1 MANAEIARGTLTI
14 PAAGTGNDG
23 QACQTT
29 RDFALIDQ
37 DQSDNAVASYLFDPA
52 TGQAAQATAANR
64 AAMANVTLEN
74 NGSDNGLLDKF
85 VDPALGCTPFTA
97 PNPTESG
104 RIERVAGAERA
115 VRPGQPEGHDRAAP
129 GQ

>member
-1 MANAEIARGTLTI
+1 AT
-14 PAAGTGNDG
+14 GTGKDG

-52 TGQAAQATAANR
+52 TGKSAQASAANV
-64 AAMANVTLEN
+64 AAMPNATVES

-85 VDPALGCTPFTA
+85 VDPALGCTPLTA
-97 PNPTESG
+97 PRGGRTRRGKPPRPRRCPT
-104 RIERVAGAERA
+104 
-115 VRPGQPEGHDRAAP
+115 AATP
-129 GQ
+129 